1 MAATIAAGTA
11 RCPSSTAGDR
21 RAVAVES
28 VLADVDALVAAGA
41 GHVRFAD
48 PDFLNRPAHALAV
61 ARGMHAGHPDLSFDA
76 TIKVSHLLR
85 HRDVVAE
92 LATLGLAFVV
102 SAFESTSDTV
112 LRRLGKG
119 HTAADASR
127 AVAALRAHGVEIRP
141 SFLPFT
147 PWTSRQDVVDIVDF
161 VAAHDLVAN
170 VDPVQYSIRLLIPPG
185 SLLLAERD
193 PVLARCLGD
202 LDAASLGHGWSA
214 DDPVLDE
221 LQAALAAR
229 VEAAATSGEPAE
241 ATYAAVRADV
251 FDHLGRRDPGPP
263 ELVVAPGP
271 APRRGRV
278 SASRGSA
285 APSRPRR
292 SSADSKPLNS
302 RASSRSPSPS
312 GRGGAAAGR
321 ERPRHRRRVVR

>member
-21 RAVAVES
+21 APSRSSRCSPTSTRSSPPGPATSAS
-28 VLADVDALVAAGA
+28 PTPTSSTA
-41 GHVRFAD
+41 
-48 PDFLNRPAHALAV
+48 RPTPSPSPGGSTPGTRIV
-61 ARGMHAGHPDLSFDA
+61 SFDA

-127 AVAALRAHGVEIRP
+127 AVAELRAHGVEIRP

-229 VEAAATSGEPAE
+229 VEAAADVG
-241 ATYAAVRADV
+241 RA
-251 FDHLGRRDPGPP
+251 GRGD
-263 ELVVAPGP
+263 L
-271 APRRGRV
+271 RRG
-278 SASRGSA
+278 A
-285 APSRPRR
+285 
-292 SSADSKPLNS
+292 
-302 RASSRSPSPS
+302 
-312 GRGGAAAGR
+312 
-321 ERPRHRRRVVR
+321 RRRLRPPRPA